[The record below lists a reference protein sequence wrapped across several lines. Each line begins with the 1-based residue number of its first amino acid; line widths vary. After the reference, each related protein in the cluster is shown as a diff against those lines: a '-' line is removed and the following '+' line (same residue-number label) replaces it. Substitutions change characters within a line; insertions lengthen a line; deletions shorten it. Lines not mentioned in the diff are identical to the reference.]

1 MEIDE
6 RTRTVSSRGT
16 QFEDQAEL
24 TIMKTKLCYVNGI
37 NQDRSTDRLNYAEQG
52 QQELWRTMR

>member
-1 MEIDE
+1 
-6 RTRTVSSRGT
+6 
-16 QFEDQAEL
+16 
-24 TIMKTKLCYVNGI
+24 MKTKLCYVNGI